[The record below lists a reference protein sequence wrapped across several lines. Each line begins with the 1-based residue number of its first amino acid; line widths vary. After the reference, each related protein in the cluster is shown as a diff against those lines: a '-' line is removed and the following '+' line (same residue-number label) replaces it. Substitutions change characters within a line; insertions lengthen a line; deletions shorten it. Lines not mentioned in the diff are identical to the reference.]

1 MRLRHAVGVF
11 VTPIRFGTALFFTL
25 ALAPG
30 LVRAAAA
37 EAIETRIERQGEYI
51 TVNASALMQVDARI
65 AWEVLSDYD
74 HLAQFIPD
82 MKISRV
88 LSRDGNRVRVEQK
101 GDFGFFFYRQP
112 VEVMLEVV
120 EEPPRRID
128 ARRISGNI
136 RDLETRYELKA
147 SDAGVKLDYVG
158 RFIPEFSVP
167 PFFGMAMVR
176 RVIERRF
183 RAMVEEIVRRDALAR
198 GRPKD

>member
-1 MRLRHAVGVF
+1 MSVN
-11 VTPIRFGTALFFTL
+11 PIRSGSALFFTL
-25 ALAPG
+25 FTFALAPG
-30 LVRAAAA
+30 PVGAATG
-37 EAIETRIERQGEYI
+37 EAIETRIARQGEYI

-82 MKISRV
+82 MKSSRV
-88 LSRDGNRVRVEQK
+88 VSRDGDRIWVEQK
-101 GDFGFFFYRQP
+101 GEFGFFFYRQP
-112 VEVMLEVV
+112 VDVVLEVV
-120 EEPPRRID
+120 EEPRHRID

-136 RDLETRYELKA
+136 RDLETHYELKA

-167 PFFGMAMVR
+167 PLFGMPMVR
-176 RVIERRF
+176 RIVERRF

-198 GRPKD
+198 SRPKD